1 MLRSKLYSAPCSLG
15 LPWCKGRLAEA
26 EVAYGALLE
35 RRPDDAQALFHLG
48 VACRQQGRL
57 DDAFRHCQRAL
68 QLAPGVQQQAGKSA
82 PTPADLLTM
91 CEEIALQKGLR
102 HGVEPRAE
110 LGVPLMAGLSFHAEG
125 TFIRIWVVFDG
136 RHFVAA
142 SYICALGA
150 EALELGEAEVIVR
163 SVVWR

>member
-1 MLRSKLYSAPCSLG
+1 MQLHSITRPPLTVMAPPGWEDVTDHVGEENVPFTLG
-15 LPWCKGRLAEA
+15 KPG
-26 EVAYGALLE
+26 G
-35 RRPDDAQALFHLG
+35 
-48 VACRQQGRL
+48 QG
-57 DDAFRHCQRAL
+57 AL